1 MATYALM
8 NAAKFSSS
16 CVFDALHYSHAL
28 PEDQLVKEGK
38 QQFPFSNIVAIV
50 ASL

>member
-1 MATYALM
+1 M
-8 NAAKFSSS
+8 
-16 CVFDALHYSHAL
+16 VFDALHYRVAL
-28 PEDQLVKEGK
+28 PEDQLVSRK